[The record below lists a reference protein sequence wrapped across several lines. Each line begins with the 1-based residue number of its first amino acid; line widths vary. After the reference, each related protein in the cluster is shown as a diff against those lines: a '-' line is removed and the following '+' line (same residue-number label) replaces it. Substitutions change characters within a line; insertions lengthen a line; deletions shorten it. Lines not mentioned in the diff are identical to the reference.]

1 MENTINITEVFAG
14 LDARKAE
21 ALATIAKYSEADR
34 AEASRVALI
43 YDRCDKTSIKHLSD
57 TARLL
62 KRYFVPIA

>member
-1 MENTINITEVFAG
+1 MQNTVNIVEVFSG

-34 AEASRVALI
+34 AEASRIALI
-43 YDRCDKTSIKHLSD
+43 YDRCDQTSIKHLSD

-62 KRYFVPIA
+62 KRDFIAIA

>member
-1 MENTINITEVFAG
+1 MQNTVNIAEVFAG

-34 AEASRVALI
+34 AKASRVALI
-43 YDRCDKTSIKHLSD
+43 YDRCDQTSIKHLSD

-62 KRYFVPIA
+62 KRGFVPIV